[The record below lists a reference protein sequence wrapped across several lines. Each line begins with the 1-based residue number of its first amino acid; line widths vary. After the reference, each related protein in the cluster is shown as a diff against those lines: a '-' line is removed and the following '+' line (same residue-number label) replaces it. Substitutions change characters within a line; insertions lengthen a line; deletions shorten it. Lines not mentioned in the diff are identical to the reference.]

1 VDPAHL
7 EERAVNP
14 VMLALGVAWGVVM
27 ALPVARRAH
36 DVAPRAR
43 SSALVTSRHSRRET
57 SATARSQMRRVLSL
71 RPVHALATRRRARAR
86 RRAAER
92 TVPLVLDVLTVAAR
106 AGCTPR
112 VALAATAT
120 WTPPATRGL
129 LVDVEHRCRLGVSL
143 ADSLDTLAAEEPA
156 LASIAE
162 VLALSERSGAP
173 TAELLERLADEARA
187 DLRRRAEA
195 HARRVPVRL
204 LFPLVFLVL
213 PAFGLLTVVPALLT
227 GLRQT

>member
-1 VDPAHL
+1 VSPFI
-7 EERAVNP
+7 
-14 VMLALGVAWGVVM
+14 LALAAAWGVVM
-27 ALPVARRAH
+27 ALPAARRAH
-36 DVAPRAR
+36 EVAPRAR
-43 SSALVTSRHSRRET
+43 SSALVATRRARPEPRATSRSIG
-57 SATARSQMRRVLSL
+57 ARVLSFA
-71 RPVHALATRRRARAR
+71 RPLQAIATRRRTRAK
-86 RRAAER
+86 RRAVER
-92 TVPLVLDVLTVAAR
+92 SVPLVLDVLTVAAR

-120 WTPPATRGL
+120 WSPPATRGL
-129 LVDVEHRCRLGVSL
+129 LVEVERRCLLGISL

-156 LASIAE
+156 LAAVAG

-173 TAELLERLADEARA
+173 TADLLERLADEARA

-213 PAFGLLTVVPALLT
+213 PAFGLLTVLPALLT

>member
-1 VDPAHL
+1 MNL
-7 EERAVNP
+7 
-14 VMLALGVAWGVVM
+14 VMVGLGVAWGVVM
-27 ALPVARRAH
+27 ALPVGRRAH
-36 DVAPRAR
+36 VVAPRAR
-43 SSALVTSRHSRRET
+43 SHALTPVRVPRRAVRAGAPNA
-57 SATARSQMRRVLSL
+57 SVVA
-71 RPVHALATRRRARAR
+71 RPVHTLRERRRARAR
-86 RRAAER
+86 HRAVER
-92 TVPLVLDVLTVAAR
+92 SVPLVLDVLTVAAR

-112 VALAATAT
+112 VALAATAAWCPHVART
-120 WTPPATRGL
+120 L
-129 LVDVEHRCRLGVSL
+129 LVDVERRCTLGVSL
-143 ADSLDTLAAEEPA
+143 ADSLDALSANEPA
-156 LASIAE
+156 LAAVAE

>member
-1 VDPAHL
+1 
-7 EERAVNP
+7 
-14 VMLALGVAWGVVM
+14 MIALGAAWGIVM

-36 DVAPRAR
+36 ADSARTRSTALVTARAAR
-43 SSALVTSRHSRRET
+43 SSSRVTAH
-57 SATARSQMRRVLSL
+57 RRVPRATLVS
-71 RPVHALATRRRARAR
+71 RPLQVLADRRRARAR
-86 RRAAER
+86 HRAVEHS
-92 TVPLVLDVLTVAAR
+92 VPLVLDVLTVAAR

-112 VALAATAT
+112 VALAATAS
-120 WTPPATRGL
+120 WCPPATRGL
-129 LVDVEHRCRLGVSL
+129 LVDVERRCLLGISL
-143 ADSLDTLAAEEPA
+143 ADSLDVLAADEPA
-156 LASIAE
+156 LAPVAD

-187 DLRRRAEA
+187 DLRRRAET

>member
-1 VDPAHL
+1 
-7 EERAVNP
+7 VNP
-14 VMLALGVAWGVVM
+14 VILVLAVAWGVVM

-36 DVAPRAR
+36 TVAPRAR
-43 SSALVTSRHSRRET
+43 SCALATTRKTRR
-57 SATARSQMRRVLSL
+57 ARVDTRSFVARLTLVV
-71 RPVHALATRRRARAR
+71 RPLYAFATRRRRRAR
-86 RRAAER
+86 QRAVER
-92 TVPLVLDVLTVAAR
+92 SVPLVLDILTVASR

-112 VALAATAT
+112 VALAATAA
-120 WTPPATRGL
+120 WSPSATRGL
-129 LVDVEHRCRLGVSL
+129 LLDVERRCRLGVSL

-156 LASIAE
+156 LAAIAE

-173 TAELLERLADEARA
+173 TAELLERLAGEARA